1 MNIMDV
7 LNSDAQKLWDPEN
20 RSPAQAPA
28 AEQPDVEQP
37 AAEQPTVEQPAQE
50 ERERWQHQLRE
61 REKELLRR
69 EAEVSRQEKELEQKK
84 ALFSQ
89 QTEADR
95 AKQEAELA
103 KKYNEEMNRLTAWR
117 AEQMEKFR
125 QDLLKQHNEQS
136 EKLRTRQNAE
146 LRQEEERQKK
156 ELNERIQEERGR
168 LEQSLRPLREEKEML
183 SRQREEAQKK
193 EEELKKLQETLEQ
206 QQEEQK
212 SREEALEQCKKR
224 LTAREKRL
232 ADRQEHLDEEARQRM
247 QEILKEEQKKCAQ
260 KLNVYWQMIEE
271 KSTRIENLEAKMS
284 AVADLRTALN
294 GQEPSEILK
303 QLEFLRG
310 QNDTLQQE
318 LSKRPLPEV
327 QEHCSRLEEE
337 NKKYIDQIS
346 QLQRTVDDQ
355 NVKMVQYRM
364 NESGIASM
372 QAELEFRQKEI
383 LALQNQKEELQNALD
398 RLTVSGASASDRD
411 KRIAELSGQGFVREE
426 DILKL
431 PPTQDINELNW
442 LQEIRKNCDMYGI
455 TFPERILYAFHTAL
469 KIGDWSIMTVLS
481 GVSGTG
487 KSELPRLYAA
497 FGGMYFISVPVQPNW
512 DSQESMLGY
521 FNSIDNRFDAQPLL
535 RFLVQFADPE
545 PESQE
550 DAKPEQKKY
559 SALAKSMGI
568 VLLDEM
574 NLAHAELYFAEF
586 LSKLE
591 TRRGHNKN
599 YLPEIEVKLGAG
611 MDPYLLKL
619 SRRILWTG
627 TMNEDETTKSLSDKV
642 LDRSMVIGFP
652 RPKTLKDRSLSGSLD
667 KYLRN
672 LRQQGKLYA
681 LPAAVW
687 FSWVQSDIKQT
698 LSEAQNEQIVQY
710 RKITEDINRCL
721 GDVGRAIGHRVWQSI
736 EYYIIN
742 YPTVLAAKETANGEL
757 TQDLQKAM
765 HVAYEDCLVQKIMPK
780 LRGVEEDS
788 DALDKIEEI
797 LREND
802 FDTLLTDYDRAR
814 RKNYGQFIWNSA
826 EYLEQDEEAQP
837 APDAPQEDGETAN
850 PENAEAEQPSP
861 QQ

>member
-20 RSPAQAPA
+20 RRPAQAPA
-28 AEQPDVEQP
+28 AEQPAVEQP

-50 ERERWQHQLRE
+50 ERECWQQLRE

-69 EAEVSRQEKELEQKK
+69 EAEVSRQEKELEQNK

-89 QTEADR
+89 QTEAYR

-168 LEQSLRPLREEKEML
+168 LEQSLRPLREEKETL

-206 QQEEQK
+206 QQEDQK
-212 SREEALEQCKKR
+212 SREEELEQRKKR

-232 ADRQEHLDEEARQRM
+232 AVRQDHLDEEAQQRI
-247 QEILKEEQKKCAQ
+247 QEVLKEEQKKCAQ
-260 KLNVYWQMIEE
+260 ERDVYRQMIEK

-284 AVADLRTALN
+284 AVADLRAALN

-310 QNDTLQQE
+310 QNGTLQQE

-355 NVKMVQYRM
+355 KVKMEQCRM
-364 NESGIASM
+364 NENGMAALK
-372 QAELEFRQKEI
+372 AELECRQQEI
-383 LALQNQKEELQNALD
+383 LALQNQREELQSTLR
-398 RLTVSGASASDRD
+398 RLTESGAPASDRD
-411 KRIAELSGQGFVREE
+411 KRIAELSGHGFVKQE
-426 DILKL
+426 DILEL
-431 PPTQDINELNW
+431 PSSNQIDELAW
-442 LQEIRKNCDMYGI
+442 LQGIGKNCEAYGI
-455 TFPERILYAFHTAL
+455 AFPERILYAFHTAL

-535 RFLVQFADPE
+535 RFLVQFE
-545 PESQE
+545 NE
-550 DAKPEQKKY
+550 DSGLGKT
-559 SALAKSMGI
+559 MGI

-619 SRRILWTG
+619 SRRVLWTG

-667 KYLRN
+667 KCLRT

-681 LPAAVW
+681 LPAAAW
-687 FSWVQSDIKQT
+687 FSWVQNDIKQT
-698 LSEAQNEQIVQY
+698 LSEAQNEQIAQY
-710 RKITEDINRCL
+710 RRITEEINCCL
-721 GDVGRAIGHRVWQSI
+721 GDVGRAIGHRVWQSM
-736 EYYIIN
+736 EYYIVN
-742 YPTVLAAKETANGEL
+742 YPTVCAALKNANGEL
-757 TQDLQKAM
+757 TQDLQRAM